1 MVWTLSRDIM
11 SLHDDDD
18 DDDDDDGHDT
28 EEGDTRDKK

>member
-1 MVWTLSRDIM
+1 MAWILSRDIM
-11 SLHDDDD
+11 SLHD